1 LRAYQVQTG
10 ITNPSAQKQA
20 LITRIAQL
28 QNDAAKTAADLA
40 AAQKR
45 EAVLQGQAG
54 TIPRRVGKETKV
66 VQNLALQQLKPQ
78 VLQLETERADL
89 LTRYM
94 PDSARIKEIDAR
106 LDAAHRI
113 LDRENHTE
121 VQEQSTDLNPIWVQV
136 DTELE
141 QATAEAASL
150 QANQTATAAQ
160 IVKAQGQV
168 KQLLNDS
175 VENDRLQRMV
185 DTEKQAYVSYLRR
198 GEEARAAGALNRSK
212 ILNVSVTEPPN
223 RPMAPTYPI
232 VPLNLGVGVL
242 LALACAVGV
251 ACLEE
256 QLDPRIYS
264 PAEVNAVS
272 GLKTLAQLRELNQE

>member
-1 LRAYQVQTG
+1 M
-10 ITNPSAQKQA
+10 
-20 LITRIAQL
+20 
-28 QNDAAKTAADLA
+28 
-40 AAQKR
+40 
-45 EAVLQGQAG
+45 
-54 TIPRRVGKETKV
+54 

-121 VQEQSTDLNPIWVQV
+121 VQEQSTNLNPIWVQV
-136 DTELE
+136 NTELE

-212 ILNVSVTEPPN
+212 ILNVSVTENRPLN

-242 LALACAVGV
+242 LAHVACAVGV

-256 QLDPRIYS
+256 QLDPRIS
-264 PAEVNAVS
+264 TRRP
-272 GLKTLAQLRELNQE
+272 G